1 MLQRDVVVVKGT
13 LAHVVSKR
21 FLNSGTRVL
30 ENGVASEGE
39 WPVTLVR
46 VAVGGG
52 PSCVVSLRWCARCS
66 QSPVSVCCKET

>member
-39 WPVTLVR
+39 WPVTWFGSPWVGALV
-46 VAVGGG
+46 V
-52 PSCVVSLRWCARCS
+52 L
-66 QSPVSVCCKET
+66 